1 MLRDYVLLLIVGI
14 AALAALRRPWIGVML
29 WTWLSIMN
37 PHRYCYGIAY
47 SAPLALT
54 AAVATAVGFVLTS
67 DERSSPFRSS
77 AVIAFFLFM
86 CLITLSWVLGLDV
99 AGDLEQWTKVMKIDV
114 MVLVGLMLLHSK
126 KHILAILWVS
136 AGSLLLLGAK
146 GGLFTL
152 VLGGTERVWGPPGSF
167 IEDNNEFGLALIMA
181 IPLLRFLQMQ
191 LRWRSG
197 RWLMTAGMLLCGVAA
212 IGTQSRGAL
221 LAISAMVL
229 VLWWRGKNRIVAGAL
244 IVMAVVAVLAFMPD
258 KWYDRMNTI
267 ETYQQDS
274 SAQERLAAWSASWNI
289 ARHYPLGIGF
299 NIVNQDLFDKFSH
312 NPEAGARAAHS
323 IYFQVLG
330 NHGFG
335 GLFLFLMIWLITYR
349 HAGWLR
355 KRAAKIPEAR
365 WCADLGAMAQVSLV
379 GYAVGGA
386 FLSLAY
392 FDLPYTIMMVVALAR
407 VWVMSEAWKREPAQP
422 DRWFTLPGLL
432 GPSRAAG

>member
-1 MLRDYVLLLIVGI
+1 MLRDYVLLLIVGV

-37 PHRYCYGIAY
+37 PHRYTYGIAY
-47 SAPLALT
+47 SAPLAMI
-54 AAVATAVGFVLTS
+54 AAVATVVGFVLTR
-67 DERSSPFRSS
+67 DQRTSPFRSS
-77 AVIAFFLFM
+77 AIVVFFLFM
-86 CLITLSWVLGLDV
+86 CLITLSWLLGQDV
-99 AGDLEQWTKVMKIDV
+99 EGDFEQWSKVMKIDI
-114 MVLVGLMLLHSK
+114 MVLVGMMLLHTK
-126 KHILAILWVS
+126 KHMLALLWVS
-136 AGSLLLLGAK
+136 AGSLMLLGAK
-146 GGLFTL
+146 GGVFTL
-152 VLGGTERVWGPPGSF
+152 LFGGNERVWGPPGSF

-191 LRWRSG
+191 LRSRIG

-212 IGTQSRGAL
+212 VGTQSRGAL
-221 LAISAMVL
+221 LAISAMIL

-244 IVMAVVAVLAFMPD
+244 ILVSVVAVLTFMPD

-289 ARHYPLGIGF
+289 ARNYPLGVGF
-299 NIVNQDLFDKFSH
+299 NIVKQELFDRFSH

-335 GLFLFLMIWLITYR
+335 GLFLFLLIWLITYR

-392 FDLPYTIMMVVALAR
+392 FDLPYNIMMVVALAR
-407 VWVMSEAWKREPAQP
+407 AWVMSEAWKREPAQP

-432 GPSRAAG
+432 GPSRALG

>member
-1 MLRDYVLLLIVGI
+1 
-14 AALAALRRPWIGVML
+14 
-29 WTWLSIMN
+29 
-37 PHRYCYGIAY
+37 
-47 SAPLALT
+47 
-54 AAVATAVGFVLTS
+54 
-67 DERSSPFRSS
+67 
-77 AVIAFFLFM
+77 
-86 CLITLSWVLGLDV
+86 
-99 AGDLEQWTKVMKIDV
+99 
-114 MVLVGLMLLHSK
+114 
-126 KHILAILWVS
+126 
-136 AGSLLLLGAK
+136 
-146 GGLFTL
+146 
-152 VLGGTERVWGPPGSF
+152 
-167 IEDNNEFGLALIMA
+167 
-181 IPLLRFLQMQ
+181 
-191 LRWRSG
+191 
-197 RWLMTAGMLLCGVAA
+197 
-212 IGTQSRGAL
+212 
-221 LAISAMVL
+221 
-229 VLWWRGKNRIVAGAL
+229 LWWRGKNRIVAGAL

-299 NIVNQDLFDKFSH
+299 NIVNQDLFDRFSH

>member
-1 MLRDYVLLLIVGI
+1 
-14 AALAALRRPWIGVML
+14 
-29 WTWLSIMN
+29 
-37 PHRYCYGIAY
+37 
-47 SAPLALT
+47 
-54 AAVATAVGFVLTS
+54 
-67 DERSSPFRSS
+67 
-77 AVIAFFLFM
+77 VIAFFLFM

-299 NIVNQDLFDKFSH
+299 NIVNQDLFDRFSH